1 MPKSYDAIIVGAG
14 HNGLVAA
21 GYLARAGFRVLVL
34 ESRRV
39 VGGACVTEEIFPG
52 FKFSTTSYLCSLLQ
66 EKVVRELEL
75 ERFGY
80 HVYPKDPAFFS
91 PFPDGRYLLMWS
103 DTQRTCE
110 EISKFS
116 ARDAE
121 VYPRYEEYIDRLA
134 RFIEPLLLQAPVN
147 LTSRDL
153 ADWQKLAGLGLGL
166 IRMPAEEL
174 VGHLRLLTQSVKDF
188 LDPWFESEQLKT
200 ALATDGVIGT
210 KGGPCTPGTAY
221 VLMHHCMGGVGGKR
235 GLWGFVRGGMGGIT
249 QAMADSA
256 RGHGAG
262 IRTEAQVEQILVK
275 DGRAAG
281 VVLEDGEEIR
291 AKVVVSGAD
300 PQRTFLKL
308 LEARHLESG
317 FLKAIKAFKI
327 EGVSMKINL
336 ALDGL
341 PSFKCL
347 PGSQLAPQH
356 KTTIHICPT
365 LEYIE
370 RAFDDSKYGRPSE
383 RPMLEITIPTTYDPS
398 LAPPGK
404 HVANIFLQYTPYT
417 LSPKVAASWHNL
429 KEDYAD
435 RVMDVIEEYAPAFKS
450 LVLHRH
456 VLSPLDLEEQYGL
469 TGGNIFQGEMS
480 TDQLYFL
487 RPLPG
492 WAKYRTPIR
501 GLYLCGSGTHPGG
514 GVTGAPG
521 HNAAR
526 EILRDWRKL
535 KRDRDV

>member
-1 MPKSYDAIIVGAG
+1 MPEFYDAVIVGAG
-14 HNGLVAA
+14 HNGLVTA
-21 GYLARAGFRVLVL
+21 GYLARAGLRVLVL
-34 ESRRV
+34 ESRGV

-66 EKVVRELEL
+66 EKVIRELEL
-75 ERFGY
+75 AKFGY
-80 HVYPKDPAFFS
+80 QVYPKDPAFFS

-103 DTQRTCE
+103 DTGKTCD
-110 EISKFS
+110 EIGKFS
-116 ARDAE
+116 ARDAQA
-121 VYPRYEEYIDRLA
+121 YPQYEDYIDRLA
-134 RFIEPLLLQAPVN
+134 RFIEPLLLETPPN
-147 LTSRDL
+147 LASRSL
-153 ADWQKLAGLGLGL
+153 GEWQKLAGLGWRLS
-166 IRMPAEEL
+166 RMSAKEL
-174 VGHLRLLTQSVKDF
+174 AGHLRILTQSVKDF
-188 LDPWFESEQLKT
+188 LDPWFESEQLKV

-256 RGHGAG
+256 RSRGAA
-262 IRTEAQVEQILVK
+262 IRTQARVERVLVK
-275 DGRAAG
+275 DDRAVG
-281 VVLEDGEEIR
+281 VALKNGEEIR
-291 AKVVVSGAD
+291 AKIVVSGVD
-300 PQRTFLKL
+300 PKRTFLEL
-308 LEARHLESG
+308 IEARHLESE
-317 FLKAIKAFKI
+317 FLAAIKAFKI

-341 PSFKCL
+341 PDFKCL
-347 PGSQLAPQH
+347 PGSQLGPHH

-370 RAFDDSKYGRPSE
+370 RAFDDSKYGCPS
-383 RPMLEITIPTTYDPS
+383 RHPMLEITIPTTYDPS

-404 HVANIFLQYTPYT
+404 HVANIFLQYAPYT
-417 LSPKVAASWHNL
+417 LSQQVAASWHVL
-429 KEDYAD
+429 KESYAD
-435 RVMDVIEEYAPAFKS
+435 RVMDLIEEYAPGFKG

-456 VLSPLDLEEQYGL
+456 VLSPLDLEKEYGL
-469 TGGNIFQGEMS
+469 TGGNIFQGEMG

-492 WAKYRTPIR
+492 WAKYRTPIG
-501 GLYLCGSGTHPGG
+501 GLYMCGSGTHPGG

-526 EILRDWRKL
+526 EILKDWRKTV
-535 KRDRDV
+535 RRA

>member
-1 MPKSYDAIIVGAG
+1 
-14 HNGLVAA
+14 
-21 GYLARAGFRVLVL
+21 
-34 ESRRV
+34 
-39 VGGACVTEEIFPG
+39 
-52 FKFSTTSYLCSLLQ
+52 
-66 EKVVRELEL
+66 LEL

-103 DTQRTCE
+103 DTQKTCE
-110 EISKFS
+110 EIAKFS
-116 ARDAE
+116 RHDAE
-121 VYPRYEEYIDRLA
+121 MYPRYEHHIDRLA
-134 RFIEPLLLQAPVN
+134 RFIEPLLLQTPPN
-147 LTSRDL
+147 LVPHGLDDWRSL
-153 ADWQKLAGLGLGL
+153 ARLGLGL
-166 IRMPAEEL
+166 NRMPKEER
-174 VGHLRLLTQSVKDF
+174 VGHLRILTQSVKDF
-188 LDPWFESEQLKT
+188 LDPWFESDQLKT

-249 QAMADSA
+249 QAMAESA
-256 RGHGAG
+256 RSRSAE
-262 IRTEAQVEQILVK
+262 IRTEARVERVLIQN
-275 DGRAAG
+275 GRAEG
-281 VVLEDGEEIR
+281 IVLEGGEEIHAR
-291 AKVVVSGAD
+291 IVVSGVD
-300 PQRTFLKL
+300 PRRTFLKL
-308 LEARHLESG
+308 VETGHLDGE
-317 FLKAIKAFKI
+317 FLGAVRSFKS

-341 PSFKCL
+341 PDFKCL
-347 PGSQLAPQH
+347 PGSQLAPHH

-370 RAFDDSKYGRPSE
+370 RAFDESKYGRPSR
-383 RPMLEITIPTTYDPS
+383 RPMLEITIPTTYDSS

-417 LSPKVAASWHNL
+417 LSPEVAANWHVL
-429 KEDYAD
+429 KESYAD
-435 RVMDVIEEYAPAFKS
+435 SVMDLIEEYAPGFKG

-456 VLSPLDLEEQYGL
+456 VISPLDLEEQYGL
-469 TGGNIFQGEMS
+469 TGGNIFQGEMG

-487 RPLPG
+487 RPVPG
-492 WAKYRTPIR
+492 WAQYRTPIR

-526 EILRDWRKL
+526 EILGDWHKL
-535 KRDRDV
+535 KK

>member
-1 MPKSYDAIIVGAG
+1 MPESYDAIIVGAG

-21 GYLARAGFRVLVL
+21 GYLARAGLRVLVL

-66 EKVVRELEL
+66 EKVIRELEL

-110 EISKFS
+110 EIGKFS
-116 ARDAE
+116 ARDSE
-121 VYPRYEEYIDRLA
+121 VYPRYEEHVDRLA
-134 RFIEPLLLQAPVN
+134 RFIEPLLLQAPVS
-147 LTSRDL
+147 LASRDL
-153 ADWQKLAGLGLGL
+153 DDWQKLAGLGWGV

-256 RGHGAG
+256 RSRGAG
-262 IRTEAQVEQILVK
+262 VRTEARVEKILVK

-281 VVLEDGEEIR
+281 VVLEDGEEIG
-291 AKVVVSGAD
+291 ATVVVSGAD

-308 LEARHLESG
+308 VEARHLESG
-317 FLKAIKAFKI
+317 FLNAIKAFKI

-404 HVANIFLQYTPYT
+404 HVANIFLQYAPYT
-417 LSPKVAASWHNL
+417 LSPQVAASWHDL

-435 RVMDVIEEYAPAFKS
+435 RVMELIEEYAPGFTN

-535 KRDRDV
+535 KRDRVM

>member
-1 MPKSYDAIIVGAG
+1 MSESYDAVIVGAG
-14 HNGLVAA
+14 HNGLVTA
-21 GYLARAGFRVLVL
+21 GYLARAGLRVLAL

-66 EKVVRELEL
+66 ERVIRELEL

-80 HVYPKDPAFFS
+80 QVYPKDPAFFS
-91 PFPDGRYLLMWS
+91 PFPDGRFLLMWS
-103 DTQRTCE
+103 DARKTCE
-110 EISKFS
+110 EIGKFS
-116 ARDAE
+116 TRDAE
-121 VYPRYEEYIDRLA
+121 IYPQYEDYIDRLA
-134 RFIEPLLLQAPVN
+134 RFIEPLLLQTPPN
-147 LTSRDL
+147 LVTRGI
-153 ADWQKLAGLGLGL
+153 ADWQSLARLGLGL
-166 IRMPAEEL
+166 IRMPPLEL
-174 VGHLRLLTQSVKDF
+174 AGHLRLLTQSVKDF

-210 KGGPCTPGTAY
+210 KGGPYTPGTAY

-249 QAMADSA
+249 QALADSA
-256 RGHGAG
+256 RSRGAG
-262 IRTEAQVEQILVK
+262 IRTEARVERILVK
-275 DGRAAG
+275 DGRATG
-281 VVLEDGEEIR
+281 VVLESGEEIS
-291 AKVVVSGAD
+291 AKIVVSGAD
-300 PQRTFLKL
+300 PKRTFLKL

-317 FLKAIKAFKI
+317 FLRAIKAFKI

-341 PSFKCL
+341 PDFKCL
-347 PGSQLAPQH
+347 PDSRLGPQH

-370 RAFDDSKYGRPSE
+370 RAFDDSKYGRPSQ

-404 HVANIFLQYTPYT
+404 HVANIFLQYAPYT
-417 LSPKVAASWHNL
+417 LAPQITAGWRAL
-429 KEDYAD
+429 KESYAD
-435 RVMDVIEEYAPAFKS
+435 RAMDLIEEYAPGFKG

-469 TGGNIFQGEMS
+469 TGGNIFHGEMT

-487 RPLPG
+487 RPVAG
-492 WAKYRTPIR
+492 WAKYRTPLR
-501 GLYLCGSGTHPGG
+501 GLYMCGSGTHPGG

-526 EILRDWRKL
+526 EILKDWRSA
-535 KRDRDV
+535 